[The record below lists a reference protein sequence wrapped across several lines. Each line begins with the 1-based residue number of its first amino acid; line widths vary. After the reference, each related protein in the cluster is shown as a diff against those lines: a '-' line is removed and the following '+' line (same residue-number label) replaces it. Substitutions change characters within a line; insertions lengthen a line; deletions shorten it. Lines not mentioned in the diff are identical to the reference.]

1 VPTYEF
7 RCRTCDTVFEERRPM
22 AEASAPAVCPDGHDD
37 VVKLLSPLSV
47 IRPGGGG
54 SPSPVPAATRATGHS
69 HGGCAC
75 H

>member
-7 RCRTCDTVFEERRPM
+7 RCRTCDTTFEERRPM
-22 AEASAPAVCPDGHDD
+22 SESAAPAICPGGHDD

-47 IRPGGGG
+47 IRPSSGGA
-54 SPSPVPAATRATGHS
+54 PAPVPAARPATGHS
-69 HGGCAC
+69 GCSC